1 MTLKQEPETAG
12 ALAESTK
19 DGPKDV
25 PERPT
30 YAQVRQF
37 VEDVTFL
44 RGREGRAATAAD
56 DDEVADDAEVSPIAV
71 LRASAARLLEDRDQL
86 LEELRKLETSK
97 LRAQKLLASF
107 GRL

>member
-44 RGREGRAATAAD
+44 REREGRAATAAD
-56 DDEVADDAEVSPIAV
+56 DDAEVSPIAV